1 MLISSKRYINILIT
15 RNTILEKVYAMNEIN
30 TVLVSGYAKA
40 PQGTSM
46 YEVYKHA
53 GLVLEINIDTHIIEN
68 IEFTFVAELSN
79 DFIKRIAIGY
89 DLSQGIKPLLE
100 RIRKHL
106 ITPSQQAVIVA
117 LQTAVQ
123 RYTDYTEN

>member
-1 MLISSKRYINILIT
+1 
-15 RNTILEKVYAMNEIN
+15 MNEIN